1 MNAVAP
7 AIRPDAAEYLTAHQ
21 AAADLTAIR
30 EQWGDLLA
38 AIDRAPAAEWPP
50 RETRSFLNRAELG
63 EHQADEDEPTGRSIG
78 RPPLTIREHPAPL
91 NLPALDAAL
100 DVERA
105 LFELADTLAAAV
117 QRPVRRVP
125 LYLAMQSPS
134 GRTAPTLRPRIMADL
149 ADRNDPA
156 RWHYQAPTSPGS
168 RAYGLHWAAVW
179 IEGRVLGEDLTRGL
193 FRPLPLGLLDE
204 AAAVARRARADVERA
219 LNRDGRT
226 TAIATPCP
234 YCGGELTGATQ
245 VGGEPFVWCARGE
258 ACPAPVILDRR
269 RRMWRGAD
277 MVALWTAMTAAQERA
292 EKPQA

>member
-1 MNAVAP
+1 MSTAP
-7 AIRPDAAEYLTAHQ
+7 AIRPDAADYLTRAQ

-38 AIDRAPAAEWPP
+38 AIDRPPAAEWPP
-50 RETRSFLNRAELG
+50 RETRSFLDRAELA
-63 EHQADEDEPTGRSIG
+63 EHQADDKPTGRSLG
-78 RPPLTIREHPAPL
+78 RTPLTIREHPAPL
-91 NLPALDAAL
+91 NLTALDAAL
-100 DVERA
+100 DTERA

-117 QRPVRRVP
+117 QRPVHRRP
-125 LYLAMQSPS
+125 LFLTIQSPS
-134 GRTAPTLRPRIMADL
+134 GRAPSPTTRRVVADL

-179 IEGRVLGEDLTRGL
+179 IEGRVLGEDVDRGL
-193 FRPLPLGLLDE
+193 FSAVPARLLDE

-226 TAIATPCP
+226 VTLDAPCP
-234 YCGGELTGATQ
+234 YCAGELTGATQ

-277 MVALWTAMTAAQERA
+277 MVGLWVAMTAVRERD
-292 EKPQA
+292 EEQQA